1 MRLTGLFC
9 PHMAGT
15 YQKRSFAGAL
25 FLLTL
30 TNRSGS
36 GGAGNQCDGRN
47 SISVEMCEF
56 HRPSNRIPVCQPP
69 CSGQN
74 RSRTRRS
81 QTQPMIRAVA
91 STVGPADLTAG

>member
-15 YQKRSFAGAL
+15 YQKRSLAGAL

-30 TNRSGS
+30 TDRSGS

-47 SISVEMCEF
+47 SISVEMCEI
-56 HRPSNRIPVCQPP
+56 HRPRESLPFEVVSIKGSYRNWRL
-69 CSGQN
+69 
-74 RSRTRRS
+74 SR
-81 QTQPMIRAVA
+81 
-91 STVGPADLTAG
+91 L